1 MHENNSVMVN
11 KALGNIIK
19 ERRKTLG
26 ITQKYLAELAGVNPN
41 TVIRIEKGIINPS
54 VEVVTKIAEVLGME
68 LTLSVKKVN

>member
-1 MHENNSVMVN
+1 MN

-41 TVIRIEKGIINPS
+41 TVIRIETGIINPS
-54 VEVVTKIAEVLGME
+54 VEIVNKIAEILGME
-68 LTLSVKKVN
+68 LTLTVKKQIDK